1 MSLFNEENLSDWQ
14 TGAPELPGVYE
25 IKTDEWEFRC
35 YSKWNGKTWCHVEW
49 GRINDDAQIENAIK
63 LCRGKTTQ
71 SHWLYGRAGG
81 IRWRGLKF
89 DPKEAK

>member
-1 MSLFNEENLSDWQ
+1 MSIYDEESLSDWQ
-14 TGAPELPGVYE
+14 TGKPELPGVYE
-25 IKTDEWEFRC
+25 IETDDDEFLC
-35 YSKWNGKTWCHVEW
+35 FSKWNGKTWCHVEW

-71 SHWLYGRAGG
+71 SHWLYLDLIV

-89 DPKEAK
+89 DPKEV